1 VVLGLASSAE
11 NLSELKK
18 DTERYDRLILRYTI
32 LLNRQLKCRTD
43 MEQGV
48 EANAVS
54 EKRKAALLEK
64 RFNVVPLCNIK
75 SHFVSIDSEIP
86 YGIITE
92 ICPVFDVSNK
102 EFTGENQET
111 YWKKNIFDSKRL
123 RTSKK
128 KEFTGMIESD
138 AIAMRVHYRRLKAD
152 CPVPSSLQSL
162 AKREEN
168 KEASPTKQEVHE
180 NHFVV
185 GAGPGNTN
193 IMTITT
199 RNCGDDGVDCN
210 LHQKHM
216 RVLKRS
222 RTRYYRKFGVMNAKK
237 KSGTWSAGV
246 KEHLEAISQVTGRG
260 ADFLAVLEFIKVRV
274 AHDVAL
280 WKEYTTPR
288 WARLR
293 TNLYCGRSVHS
304 PTFSIS

>member
-1 VVLGLASSAE
+1 VVLGLASPAE
-11 NLSELKK
+11 KISELKK

-32 LLNRQLKCRTD
+32 LLNRQLKCKTD

-48 EANAVS
+48 EANAVT

-64 RFNVVPLCNIK
+64 RVNVVPLCNIK

-102 EFTGENQET
+102 EFTDENQET

-152 CPVPSSLQSL
+152 RPVLSSLPSL

-168 KEASPTKQEVHE
+168 KEASPTTQEVHE

-193 IMTITT
+193 IRTITT
-199 RNCGDDGVDCN
+199 RNCGDDGIDDN
-210 LHQKHM
+210 LRQKTHACFKAFKNEILP
-216 RVLKRS
+216 RIRCDECKEEKWGVERRIERAPGSDQPGDGPGSGLS
-222 RTRYYRKFGVMNAKK
+222 RFSGVYG
-237 KSGTWSAGV
+237 SSCCS
-246 KEHLEAISQVTGRG
+246 LRG
-260 ADFLAVLEFIKVRV
+260 AVGGVYKAPVGSVVYESTRWEAACVHEF
-274 AHDVAL
+274 
-280 WKEYTTPR
+280 
-288 WARLR
+288 
-293 TNLYCGRSVHS
+293 
-304 PTFSIS
+304 FQ